1 MSAWPADLRGRAAG
15 VVLACFVCQLGLGYM
30 YLFGLL
36 LPEVTADLGWTRAE
50 FAAARWFY
58 FGILGGGLA
67 VVGHVTARIGERAV
81 LVGGTALIAVSFVLL
96 SRISALWHLYAAN
109 ALFGVAMAGLGD
121 VVIAGIVTSW
131 LREGR
136 GLGFGFAFA
145 ASNVAGL
152 IMPRAFAALTD
163 AGDWRSALLTLAFT
177 GPALILPFAWLAGS
191 TPLLRTE
198 ETEGTEAGPSAAVA
212 LELGAAMRTR
222 SFWVLILALSAYF
235 FFFVG
240 MNDAFV
246 ATFLD
251 AGMSRG
257 DAAALYSLAV
267 GAGGLSK
274 IGVGLVA
281 DHIAP
286 LRALA
291 IDFALLAASSLLLF
305 LLPAQPFLALFL
317 VSYGLGVAARDVVFP
332 LLVGDVF
339 GERTVPRIYG
349 AMSVALMV
357 AGPLG
362 SQLTQGIY
370 DRTGSY
376 EPAYTLYAIA
386 TLLMLGSLAW
396 VRREVGRGPGGGTPR

>member
-1 MSAWPADLRGRAAG
+1 MSLWPGDLRGRAA
-15 VVLACFVCQLGLGYM
+15 VAVLACFVCQLGLGYM
-30 YLFGLL
+30 YLFGPL
-36 LPEVTADLGWTRAE
+36 LPEVTADLGWTRSQ

-81 LVGGTALIAVSFVLL
+81 LMGGTALISVSFLL
-96 SRISALWHLYAAN
+96 LAQISELWQLYAAN

-121 VVIAGIVTSW
+121 VVIAGILTSW

-152 IMPRAFAALTD
+152 FVPRAFAALTD
-163 AGDWRSALLTLAFT
+163 AGDWRSALFTLAFV
-177 GPALILPFAWLAGS
+177 GPVAILPFAWIAGKA
-191 TPLLRTE
+191 PPARTQ
-198 ETEGTEAGPSAAVA
+198 EGPTAGAGAA
-212 LELGAAMRTR
+212 LELGAALRTR
-222 SFWVLILALSAYF
+222 SFWVLLLALSAYF

-281 DHIAP
+281 DHVAP
-286 LRALA
+286 GRALT
-291 IDFALLAASSLLLF
+291 IDFALLSASSLLLF
-305 LLPAQPFLALFL
+305 FLPAQPFLALFL
-317 VSYGLGVAARDVVFP
+317 LSYGLGVAARDVVFP

-362 SQLTQGIY
+362 SQVTQAIY

-376 EPAYTLYAIA
+376 EATYTLYAIA
-386 TLLMLGSLAW
+386 TLLMLGSLGW
-396 VRREVGRGPGGGTPR
+396 VRREVGREPGDETPS

>member
-1 MSAWPADLRGRAAG
+1 MIAWPDDLRGRAAG
-15 VVLACFVCQLGLGYM
+15 VVFACFVCQLGLGYM
-30 YLFGLL
+30 YLFGPL
-36 LPEVTADLGWTRAE
+36 LPEVTSDLGWTRAP

-67 VVGHVTARIGERAV
+67 LVGHLTARVGERAV
-81 LVGGTALIAVSFVLL
+81 LVGATALISVSFLL
-96 SRISALWHLYAAN
+96 LARVSELWQLYAAN
-109 ALFGVAMAGLGD
+109 ALFGVSMVGLGD
-121 VVIAGIVTSW
+121 VVIAGILTSW

-136 GLGFGFAFA
+136 GLGFGLAFA

-152 IMPRAFAALTD
+152 FLPRAFAALTD
-163 AGDWRSALLTLAFT
+163 AGDWRSALVTLAFV
-177 GPALILPFAWLAGS
+177 GPALILPFAWLAGGAS
-191 TPLLRTE
+191 PARA
-198 ETEGTEAGPSAAVA
+198 EARDSLGAGAA

-222 SFWVLILALSAYF
+222 SFWILLGGLSAYF

-251 AGMSRG
+251 AGMTRG

-281 DHIAP
+281 NRIAP
-286 LRALA
+286 RRALA
-291 IDFALLAASSLLLF
+291 IDFGLLAASSFLLF
-305 LLPAQPFLALFL
+305 FLPAQPFLALFL

-332 LLVGDVF
+332 LVVGEVF

-349 AMSVALMV
+349 ALSVSLMF

-362 SQLTQGIY
+362 SQLTQAIY

-376 EPAYTLYAIA
+376 ESSYSLYAIA
-386 TLLMLGSLAW
+386 TLAMLGSLAW
-396 VRREVGRGPGGGTPR
+396 VRREVGRERGAGAAS

>member
-1 MSAWPADLRGRAAG
+1 MTAWLGDLRGRAAG
-15 VVLACFVCQLGLGYM
+15 IVFACFVCQLGLGYM
-30 YLFGLL
+30 YLFGPL
-36 LPEVTADLGWTRAE
+36 LPEVTTDLGWSRAQ

-67 VVGHVTARIGERAV
+67 VVGHVTARVGERAV
-81 LVGGTALIAVSFVLL
+81 LLAGTLLIAVSFLL
-96 SRISALWHLYAAN
+96 LAQISELWHLYAAN

-121 VVIAGIVTSW
+121 VVIAGIVTNW
-131 LREGR
+131 LRESR

-152 IMPRAFAALTD
+152 FMPRAFAALTD
-163 AGDWRSALLTLAFT
+163 AGDWRSALFTLAFV
-177 GPALILPFAWLAGS
+177 GPVIILPFAWFAGAAPPS
-191 TPLLRTE
+191 RQAGGVVS
-198 ETEGTEAGPSAAVA
+198 EGAA
-212 LELGAAMRTR
+212 LEFGEAVRTR
-222 SFWVLILALSAYF
+222 SFWVLLAGLSAYF

-281 DHIAP
+281 DRVAP
-286 LRALA
+286 QLALRF
-291 IDFALLAASSLLLF
+291 DFALLAASSLLLF
-305 LLPAQPFLALFL
+305 FLPAQPFLALFL
-317 VSYGLGVAARDVVFP
+317 LSYGLGVAARDVVFP
-332 LLVGDVF
+332 LVVGDVF

-349 AMSVALMV
+349 AMSISLMF

-362 SQLTQGIY
+362 SQLTQAIY

-376 EPAYTLYAIA
+376 ESAYTLYAIA
-386 TLLMLGSLAW
+386 TMAMLGSLVL
-396 VRREVGRGPGGGTPR
+396 VRREVGRRPGSERVS